1 MVSSC
6 PQMVSTDLYEGFE
19 ETVEDI
25 HLPQLPAV
33 AFQVRVL
40 LAGGHLAA
48 EPVVEL
54 FSGGPEVSEM
64 QDETQEASATSSPD
78 PLTLDG
84 PEDRDIDL
92 SHSLPKSAGS
102 CEACIQNQPDV
113 FREPP
118 GNKVQETELVSMVI
132 AFRLKK

>member
-64 QDETQEASATSSPD
+64 QDETQEASATSSLGSLILNVPRTGK
-78 PLTLDG
+78 LTFLT
-84 PEDRDIDL
+84 PFPNL
-92 SHSLPKSAGS
+92 
-102 CEACIQNQPDV
+102 
-113 FREPP
+113 
-118 GNKVQETELVSMVI
+118 LVAVKLVYKISQTFFENLRGI
-132 AFRLKK
+132 RSRKPS